1 MITVNDVKETLHEL
15 EHDESVV
22 FENPDYVS
30 AIVGMTEDGRV
41 VYSYD
46 KMITHLVETDG
57 MTEEDAIDFISY
69 NTERAIPYAGAMAP
83 ISFIQFPALQTNN
96 ERFNFRNRL
105 RRCSSR

>member
-1 MITVNDVKETLHEL
+1 MVTVNDVKETLHEL

-30 AIVGMTEDGRV
+30 AIVGMTEEGRV
-41 VYSYD
+41 VYSWE

-69 NTERAIPYAGAMAP
+69 NTERAIPYAGPMAP
-83 ISFIQFPALQTNN
+83 IILYPIPGIT
-96 ERFNFRNRL
+96 EE
-105 RRCSSR
+105 